1 LRSAELGYTFNG
13 RALQNSGIKQL
24 RIYLRG
30 NNVFTIVSDEF
41 MGIDPERQPNLNM
54 GYPLVKLYK
63 AGLNITF

>member
-1 LRSAELGYTFNG
+1 M
-13 RALQNSGIKQL
+13 
-24 RIYLRG
+24 
-30 NNVFTIVSDEF
+30 FTIVSDEF